1 MVGGEFTQAARRAR
15 KAQSMSAREEGGGVP
30 KEGSSPQEANRS
42 SSENA
47 GQRAISEQEYDGR
60 AATQEQQPAGD
71 VPDLT
76 LDIPSLGVEE
86 LNLDVE
92 NLRARVSLHAE
103 LADMVKLSVGVEADV
118 DKVKLEAKGVEAQLL
133 LKVGLDN
140 VRAILTQALEALD
153 NNPGIL
159 EDLLRT
165 SGEPPGGAGQRALE
179 GATGLTEA
187 TLEQGAGGGTED
199 PETEEENARE
209 PEATDAARRK
219 AKDLGI
225 DLSQV
230 EGTGAGGRILIRDVH
245 KAAK

>member
-1 MVGGEFTQAARRAR
+1 
-15 KAQSMSAREEGGGVP
+15 VP
-30 KEGSSPQEANRS
+30 KEGSGPQKANRS

-47 GQRAISEQEYDGR
+47 GQRAIFEQEYDGR

-76 LDIPSLGVEE
+76 LDIPSLGIEE

-133 LKVGLDN
+133 LKAGLDN
-140 VRAILTQALEALD
+140 VRAILTQALDALD

-165 SGEPPGGAGQRALE
+165 SGETSGSAGQRALE
-179 GATGLTEA
+179 GAAGPTEA
-187 TLEQGAGGGTED
+187 T
-199 PETEEENARE
+199 PETEEVDARE
-209 PEATDAARRK
+209 PQATDAARRK
-219 AKDLGI
+219 AENLGI

-230 EGTGAGGRILIRDVH
+230 EGTGSEGRILVRDVQ
-245 KAAK
+245 KAAKG

>member
-1 MVGGEFTQAARRAR
+1 
-15 KAQSMSAREEGGGVP
+15 VP
-30 KEGSSPQEANRS
+30 KEGSGPQKANRS

-47 GQRAISEQEYDGR
+47 GQRAIFEQEYDGR
-60 AATQEQQPAGD
+60 AATQGQQPASD

-76 LDIPSLGVEE
+76 LDVPSLGVEE

-92 NLRARVSLHAE
+92 NLKARVSLHAE

-133 LKVGLDN
+133 LKAGLDN
-140 VRAILTQALEALD
+140 VRAILTQALDALD

-165 SGEPPGGAGQRALE
+165 SGETSGSAGQRALE
-179 GATGLTEA
+179 GAGLTEA
-187 TLEQGAGGGTED
+187 TPEQGAGGGTED
-199 PETEEENARE
+199 PKSEEEDARK
-209 PEATDAARRK
+209 PEVTDAARRK
-219 AKDLGI
+219 AEELGI

-230 EGTGAGGRILIRDVH
+230 EGTGASGRILIRDVQ
-245 KAAK
+245 KAAKG